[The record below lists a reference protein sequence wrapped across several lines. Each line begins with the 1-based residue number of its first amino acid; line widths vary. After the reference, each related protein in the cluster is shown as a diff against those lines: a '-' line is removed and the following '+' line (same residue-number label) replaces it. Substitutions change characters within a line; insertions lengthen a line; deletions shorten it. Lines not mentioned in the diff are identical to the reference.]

1 MIKHLRDVQARR
13 RGEELAESGFT
24 LIELLV
30 VIVVLGI
37 LAATVVFALSGVT
50 GQSAV
55 AACNSDAKT
64 LDVAVQAYI
73 NSPDNSTNAPP
84 TTTANLVTAG
94 FNKTG
99 DPLVSGTGDTF
110 ITSPSDNTA
119 FAVKLFGELTP
130 AEQTAVGAGTA
141 ADTVVVATPKTSTT
155 YAVYDGAATNPCSAA
170 S

>member
-1 MIKHLRDVQARR
+1 MFKHLRDAQARR
-13 RGEELAESGFT
+13 KGEEVVESGFT

-64 LDVAVQAYI
+64 IDVAVQAYI
-73 NSPDNSTNAPP
+73 NSPDNTTNAVP
-84 TTTANLVTAG
+84 ASVAA
-94 FNKTG
+94 
-99 DPLVSGTGDTF
+99 LVSAPFNNPNGNPDTF
-110 ITSPSDNTA
+110 LANQSNNKAYS
-119 FAVKLFGELTP
+119 VELNSQLATP
-130 AEQTAVGAGTA
+130 LAGVP
-141 ADTVVVATPKTSTT
+141 ADAVVVATPQGGTNWAQYDTT
-155 YAVYDGAATNPCSAA
+155 GTNPCAAA

>member
-1 MIKHLRDVQARR
+1 MIRHLRDIQARR
-13 RGEELAESGFT
+13 RGEAVESGFT

-50 GQSAV
+50 GQSAQ

-73 NSPDNSTNAPP
+73 NSPDNATNAIP
-84 TTTANLVTAG
+84 TTVGNLISAP
-94 FNKTG
+94 FNNS
-99 DPLVSGTGDTF
+99 VSGNPDTF
-110 ITSPSDNTA
+110 LANAPSNNGYDVN
-119 FAVKLFGELTP
+119 LN
-130 AEQTAVGAGTA
+130 GAADLDGTA
-141 ADTVVVATPKTSTT
+141 TDAADVVVVQAPKGG
-155 YAVYDGAATNPCSAA
+155 ANAWIKYDGTTPNPCSAA